1 MKKVIGIV
9 VLALMYVAAWA
20 VPANPRPMD
29 YVQPDGDTLTI
40 RLVGDE
46 HFHFHTTVDG
56 MLIAKDAKGY
66 FCYAKWTEGE
76 ADGKHYWVAKPTARK
91 AHNADKRRK
100 CEQRWVTR
108 QAKKNLKKRSK

>member
-1 MKKVIGIV
+1 MNRIFIT
-9 VLALMYVAAWA
+9 LAFGWIAVMMWA

-29 YVQPDGDTLTI
+29 YVQPNGDTITI

-66 FCYAKWTEGE
+66 YCYAKWTEQE
-76 ADGKHYWVAKPTARK
+76 ADGKRYWVAKPTGRK

-100 CEQRWVTR
+100 CEQRWVTK
-108 QAKKNLKKRSK
+108 QAKKNQKRRNK